1 MAKPTTPKERCAAAI
16 VETVPLVMHA
26 LRLELSGHGT
36 DVATIPQVR
45 MMALIERE
53 PHLPLNRVAEVLAIT
68 QASASTMVERLV
80 QRGLVHRET
89 DERERRRIR
98 LSLTVEGKAELR
110 RRRRVAARLIQ
121 DYVAALDDAK
131 LEALTESLAS
141 LRELFARP
149 AEFPPEENEA

>member
-1 MAKPTTPKERCAAAI
+1 MAKPTTPQERCAEAI
-16 VETVPLVMHA
+16 IETVPLVMHA
-26 LRLELSGHGT
+26 LRLELSRFGT

-53 PHLPLNRVAEVLAIT
+53 PHLPLNRVAEVLSIT

-98 LSLTVEGKAELR
+98 LTLTVEGKAELR
-110 RRRRVAARLIQ
+110 RRRRVAAKLMR
-121 DYVAALDDAK
+121 DYVAALDEAK
-131 LEALTESLAS
+131 LEALTESLKA

-149 AEFPPEENEA
+149 SELPPEGNKT